1 MKPFR
6 IFLISLGVFAL
17 FCAMVAL
24 ALKRGANDGDVARGA
39 LNMFLSHSKNRNYD
53 AAHAMLSD
61 GLQSDISRTDLENQW
76 KNYERVHG
84 SIVQWKPALGL
95 FVSGGQVNALPRFVQ
110 LRYLVQGS
118 LDGNRNTAGAIYV
131 KMTPQNGGAWRIS
144 QLQIRP

>member
-17 FCAMVAL
+17 FCALVAL
-24 ALKRGANDGDVARGA
+24 ALKRGANDGDLARGA
-39 LNMFLSHSKNRNYD
+39 LNVFLSRSKDRDYD
-53 AAHAMLSD
+53 AARALLSD

-76 KNYERVHG
+76 RNYERVHG
-84 SIVQWKPALGL
+84 AIIQWKPAPGL
-95 FVSGGQVNALPRFVQ
+95 FVSGGQASVLPRFVQ

-131 KMTPQNGGAWRIS
+131 KLTPQNGGAWRIS

>member
-17 FCAMVAL
+17 FCGLVAL
-24 ALKRGANDGDVARGA
+24 ALRRGAHDGDEARAG
-39 LNMFLSHSKNRNYD
+39 LDVFLSRSKTHNYG
-53 AAHAMLSD
+53 AAHAMMSD
-61 GLQSDISRTDLENQW
+61 SLQSDVSARDLENQW

-84 SIVQWKPALGL
+84 AIVQWKPAPGL
-95 FVSGGQVNALPRFVQ
+95 FVAGGQVSTFPRFVQ

-131 KMTPQNGGAWRIS
+131 RMTPQNGNAWRVS

>member
-39 LNMFLSHSKNRNYD
+39 LDAFLTRCKSRNYD
-53 AAHAMLSD
+53 AARAMLSD
-61 GLQSDISRTDLENQW
+61 GLQGDISRADLENQW

-84 SIVQWKPALGL
+84 SIVTWKPAPGI
-95 FVSGGQVNALPRFVQ
+95 FVAGGQVNAFPRFVQ
-110 LRYLVQGS
+110 LRNLVQGS
-118 LDGNRNTAGAIYV
+118 LDTDRNTAGAIYV
-131 KMTPQNGGAWRIS
+131 KMTPQNGNDWRIS

>member
-24 ALKRGANDGDVARGA
+24 ALKRGANDGDEARLA
-39 LNMFLSHSKNRNYD
+39 LNAFLSHSKARDYD
-53 AAHAMLSD
+53 AAHRRLSD
-61 GLQSDISRTDLENQW
+61 GFQSDLSTRDLENQW
-76 KNYERVHG
+76 RNYERVHG
-84 SIVQWKPALGL
+84 SIVQWKPAPGL
-95 FVSGGQVNALPRFVQ
+95 FVAGGQVSTFPRFVQ

-118 LDGNRNTAGAIYV
+118 LDTDRNTAGAIYV
-131 KMTPQNGGAWRIS
+131 RMIPQNGNDWRVS